1 MGSGG
6 EMDFYKATDSGGAIG
21 FYGFGMGSGGS
32 ISFQDFRMG
41 SGGITDS
48 GGSIG
53 F

>member
-6 EMDFYKATDSGGAIG
+6 EMGIYKATDSGGAIG
-21 FYGFGMGSGGS
+21 FQDFGMGSEGELG
-32 ISFQDFRMG
+32 FYKA
-41 SGGITDS
+41 TDS